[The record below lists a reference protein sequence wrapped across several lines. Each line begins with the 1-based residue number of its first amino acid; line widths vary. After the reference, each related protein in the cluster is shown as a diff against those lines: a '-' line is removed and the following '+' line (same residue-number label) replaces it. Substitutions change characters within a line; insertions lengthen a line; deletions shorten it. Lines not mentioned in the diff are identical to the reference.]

1 MRTVLMC
8 ALVMSTV
15 STVAAQ
21 DGLPSA
27 SFPEPGP
34 GPTVTVQGDLFIV
47 PPDFYRTRPD
57 PGSSRLFFP
66 QVLVWP
72 PGVPGV
78 PYPASVWQYPQ
89 YPLSPYPSSP
99 YIDEP
104 LPEAEFDQQREL
116 LESMQPAVEPPPP
129 PPPPMVPGPPK
140 TFYVIP
146 GCYAGDRPPAPG
158 WLRPGCDRSNMRVI
172 PPE

>member
-1 MRTVLMC
+1 
-8 ALVMSTV
+8 
-15 STVAAQ
+15 VAAQ
-21 DGLPSA
+21 DSLRSA
-27 SFPEPGP
+27 SLPESGP
-34 GPTVTVQGDLFIV
+34 GPTVNVQGDLFIV

-57 PGSSRLFFP
+57 PESSRLFFP

-78 PYPASVWQYPQ
+78 PYPWQYPLSQ
-89 YPLSPYPSSP
+89 YPLSPYVDGPISP
-99 YIDEP
+99 YVDEP
-104 LPEAEFDQQREL
+104 VPEAGVDRPVDL
-116 LESMQPAVEPPPP
+116 LEPTQPIVEAPP

-146 GCYAGDRPPAPG
+146 RCYAGDRPPPPG
-158 WLRPGCDRSNMRVI
+158 WLRPGCDRSKMRVI